1 MSSSTQNVKVGLFVF
16 FLLIVMG
23 GTLFLV
29 SGSTKM
35 FEERYY
41 LNASWQDV
49 AGLKEGSVVR
59 LAGIDVGEVLLIQ
72 FQSGDEDKSKI
83 HVTLSIEKRYQHRI
97 RQCSHST
104 EFPWTEDDII
114 KKSSVARIDS
124 IGVLGDKYVSINT
137 GSIECTQLEQDQW
150 IKTIEALDIISYT
163 KKVTGILNNTNNISY
178 KVNEILGTKEDV
190 EAASLASSLQDLK
203 EITHEIKTGN
213 GLIHALV
220 YDEKLTKKI
229 DSTLSNLEK
238 SSQDIQSAITEIKSG
253 DGLAHE
259 LIYGNDGEKL
269 AKDLQEVSRALNGLL
284 NDIRNE
290 NSLIHSLIYDESKK
304 TIIDDLAIT
313 ADALK
318 QTSQSIT
325 EGDGTM
331 AMMLRDPALY
341 EDLRSLV
348 GGAQRNKLLR
358 SYIRKT
364 VEQNEVE
371 KSQSWK
377 EENKE
382 VNKEEEEEE
391 EK

>member
-1 MSSSTQNVKVGLFVF
+1 MFKTNRFPMSSSTQNIKVGLFVF
-16 FLLIVMG
+16 FLLIIMG

-59 LAGIDVGEVLLIQ
+59 LAGIDVGEVLSIK
-72 FQSGDEDKSKI
+72 FQDGDQDKSNI
-83 HVTLSIEKRYQHRI
+83 HATLSIERKYQHRI
-97 RQCSHST
+97 RQCYYS
-104 EFPWTEDDII
+104 EKLPWTEDAII

-124 IGVLGDKYVSINT
+124 IGVLGDKYVSLNT
-137 GSIECTQLEQDQW
+137 GSIDCVQLEQDEW
-150 IKTIEALDIISYT
+150 IKTVEALDIISYT
-163 KKVTGILNNTNNISY
+163 KKVTGILNNTDNISY
-178 KVNEILGTKEDV
+178 KVNEILGTKSEV

-203 EITHEIKTGN
+203 EITNEIKTGN

-229 DSTLSNLEK
+229 DSTLSNLER
-238 SSQDIQSAITEIKSG
+238 SSLDIQSAITEIKSG

-269 AKDLQEVSRALNGLL
+269 AKDLQAVSRALNGLL
-284 NDIRNE
+284 NDVRNQD
-290 NSLIHSLIYDESKK
+290 SLIHSLLYDESKK
-304 TIIDDLAIT
+304 EILDDLAVT
-313 ADALK
+313 AEALK
-318 QTSQSIT
+318 QTSQDINN
-325 EGDGTM
+325 GDGTM
-331 AMMLRDPALY
+331 AMLLRDPALY

-371 KSQSWK
+371 KAQEW
-377 EENKE
+377 N
-382 VNKEEEEEE
+382 EEEE
-391 EK
+391 

>member
-1 MSSSTQNVKVGLFVF
+1 MFKTNRFPMSSSTQNIKVGLFVF

-59 LAGIDVGEVLLIQ
+59 LAGIDVGEVLSIQ
-72 FQSGDEDKSKI
+72 FQDEDQDKSNI
-83 HVTLSIEKRYQHRI
+83 HATLSIERKYQHRI
-97 RQCSHST
+97 RQCYYS
-104 EFPWTEDDII
+104 EKLPWTEDTII

-124 IGVLGDKYVSINT
+124 IGVLGDKYVSLNT
-137 GSIECTQLEQDQW
+137 GSIDCVQLEQDEW
-150 IKTIEALDIISYT
+150 IKTVEALDIISYT
-163 KKVTGILNNTNNISY
+163 KKVTGILNNTDNISY
-178 KVNEILGTKEDV
+178 KVNEILGTKSEV

-203 EITHEIKTGN
+203 EITNEIKTGN
-213 GLIHALV
+213 GLIHALI
-220 YDEKLTKKI
+220 YDEKITKKI
-229 DSTLSNLEK
+229 DSTLSNLER
-238 SSQDIQSAITEIKSG
+238 SSLDIQSAITEIKSG

-269 AKDLQEVSRALNGLL
+269 AKDLQAVSRALNGLL
-284 NDIRNE
+284 NDVRNQD
-290 NSLIHSLIYDESKK
+290 SLIHSLLYDESKK
-304 TIIDDLAIT
+304 EILDDLAVT
-313 ADALK
+313 AEALK
-318 QTSQSIT
+318 QTSQDINN
-325 EGDGTM
+325 GDGTM
-331 AMMLRDPALY
+331 AMLLRDPALY

-371 KSQSWK
+371 KAQEW
-377 EENKE
+377 
-382 VNKEEEEEE
+382 KEEEE
-391 EK
+391 

>member
-1 MSSSTQNVKVGLFVF
+1 MFKTNRFPMSSATQNIKVGLFVF
-16 FLLIVMG
+16 FLLIIMG

-49 AGLKEGSVVR
+49 AGLKEGSVIR
-59 LAGIDVGEVLLIQ
+59 LAGIDVGEVLSIQ
-72 FQSGDEDKSKI
+72 FQDGDQDKSNI
-83 HVTLSIEKRYQHRI
+83 HATLSIERKYQHRI
-97 RQCSHST
+97 RQCYYS
-104 EFPWTEDDII
+104 EKLPWTEETII

-124 IGVLGDKYVSINT
+124 IGVLGDKYVSLNT
-137 GSIECTQLEQDQW
+137 GSIDCVQLEQDEW
-150 IKTIEALDIISYT
+150 IKTVEALDIISYT
-163 KKVTGILNNTNNISY
+163 KKVTGILNNTDNISY
-178 KVNEILGTKEDV
+178 KVNEILGTKSEV

-203 EITHEIKTGN
+203 EITNEIKSGN

-220 YDEKLTKKI
+220 YDDKLTKKI
-229 DSTLSNLEK
+229 DSTLSNLER
-238 SSQDIQSAITEIKSG
+238 SSLDIQSAITEIKSG

-269 AKDLQEVSRALNGLL
+269 AKDLQAVSRALNGLL
-284 NDIRNE
+284 NDVRNQD
-290 NSLIHSLIYDESKK
+290 SLIHSLLYDESKK
-304 TIIDDLAIT
+304 EILDDLAVT
-313 ADALK
+313 AEALK
-318 QTSQSIT
+318 QTSQDINN
-325 EGDGTM
+325 GDGTM
-331 AMMLRDPALY
+331 AMLLRDPALY

-371 KSQSWK
+371 KAQEW
-377 EENKE
+377 N
-382 VNKEEEEEE
+382 EEEE
-391 EK
+391 